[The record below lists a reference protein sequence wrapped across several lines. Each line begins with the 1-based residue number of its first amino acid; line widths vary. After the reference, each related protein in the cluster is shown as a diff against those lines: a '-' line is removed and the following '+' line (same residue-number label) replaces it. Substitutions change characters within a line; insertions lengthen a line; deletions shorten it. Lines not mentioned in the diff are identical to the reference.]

1 MWIQGIVIALPR
13 VQYAWEIDD
22 RWIGLL
28 SSSTFAGMMLGSMA
42 WGAIAD
48 AYGRHYAFSRTLVV
62 TAVFGALLSVSPGF
76 AWACLWCFCLG
87 TGVGGSMPTDGTF
100 FLESLPRHKQYW
112 LTALSVFFSLG
123 SVVCAVLALVLLPGN
138 SCTVDHKCA
147 KGASNTG
154 WRYLL
159 GALAALTAIFV
170 LVRIVLF
177 RMFESPKYLVAE
189 QRHHEAREI
198 LQRIA
203 SYNGQTLPL
212 RLSDVD
218 DTRST
223 APGAEQRA
231 EPEPN
236 PEGADEEAALMGD
249 QVEAQLPRSCRRLV
263 ACMPASLR
271 PGAENTLERAAALFS
286 TRKLALSTVLVWS
299 IWALLSLAFTMFN
312 VFFPIFLQRKLG
324 SAEAS
329 ETSTLLNYLLYA
341 VSSVPGSLAGAA
353 MVETRLGRTGSL
365 SLALALTIVAMLLFL
380 VAQNATT
387 VVLSSML
394 VSLTA
399 TTAYGVLYGY
409 TPEVFPTRVRGTAGA
424 VASALGRLTG
434 IIAPLVAGSLL
445 YVWELL
451 PVVLSML
458 VFALTCLLA
467 MLLPIETRVG
477 VDGMGERSAEV
488 VCSAATALGAGTGG
502 QEHGGDPASGDRPA
516 GGGDPASGD
525 RPAGGDRPA
534 SAGAPP
540 RAAAD
545 GG

>member
-1 MWIQGIVIALPR
+1 
-13 VQYAWEIDD
+13 
-22 RWIGLL
+22 
-28 SSSTFAGMMLGSMA
+28 
-42 WGAIAD
+42 
-48 AYGRHYAFSRTLVV
+48 
-62 TAVFGALLSVSPGF
+62 
-76 AWACLWCFCLG
+76 
-87 TGVGGSMPTDGTF
+87 
-100 FLESLPRHKQYW
+100 
-112 LTALSVFFSLG
+112 
-123 SVVCAVLALVLLPGN
+123 
-138 SCTVDHKCA
+138 
-147 KGASNTG
+147 
-154 WRYLL
+154 
-159 GALAALTAIFV
+159 
-170 LVRIVLF
+170 
-177 RMFESPKYLVAE
+177 
-189 QRHHEAREI
+189 
-198 LQRIA
+198 
-203 SYNGQTLPL
+203 
-212 RLSDVD
+212 
-218 DTRST
+218 
-223 APGAEQRA
+223 
-231 EPEPN
+231 
-236 PEGADEEAALMGD
+236 
-249 QVEAQLPRSCRRLV
+249 
-263 ACMPASLR
+263 
-271 PGAENTLERAAALFS
+271 
-286 TRKLALSTVLVWS
+286 
-299 IWALLSLAFTMFN
+299 MFN

-488 VCSAATALGAGTGG
+488 VCSAATALGAGTSG

-545 GG
+545 GS